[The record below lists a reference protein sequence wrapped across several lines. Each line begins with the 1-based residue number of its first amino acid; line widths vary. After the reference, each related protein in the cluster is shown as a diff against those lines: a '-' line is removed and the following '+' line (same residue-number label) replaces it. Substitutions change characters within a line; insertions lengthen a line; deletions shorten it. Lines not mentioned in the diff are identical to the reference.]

1 MCKWK
6 EGGLQ
11 EHESKKNRNEERGR
25 KQGMAVSSPSLLHY
39 RAHKKVFITI
49 LLGHVTDDGSGE
61 DTVILGAK
69 ACH

>member
-1 MCKWK
+1 MAP
-6 EGGLQ
+6 LQ
-11 EHESKKNRNEERGR
+11 VDLPGKPMLQMWR

-49 LLGHVTDDGSGE
+49 LLGQVTDDGSGE